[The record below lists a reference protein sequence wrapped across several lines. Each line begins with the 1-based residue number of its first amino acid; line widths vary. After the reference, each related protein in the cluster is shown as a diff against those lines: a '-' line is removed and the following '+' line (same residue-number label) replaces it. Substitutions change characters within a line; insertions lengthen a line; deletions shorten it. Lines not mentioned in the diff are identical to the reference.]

1 MQVSAEIK
9 SAMSALTNGVY
20 ILGIHTLEK
29 DNLMTAAWLS
39 QVSGMPPAL
48 AVAVHSNHLTAQMIL
63 QAKGFAVSVLS
74 AEQKQIALRNGQ
86 VSGRERDKL
95 ADTDT
100 VFSPA
105 GHPLVAQ
112 AMAYLECQLA
122 DTLTVNDHTL
132 FIGQVVWGEASEG
145 QPLLYREKEFF
156 G

>member
-9 SAMSALTNGVY
+9 IAMSTLTNGVY
-20 ILGIHTLEK
+20 ILGVHTPEK

-39 QVSGMPPAL
+39 QVSGMPPTL
-48 AVAVHSNHLTAQMIL
+48 AVAVNSNHLTAQMIP

-74 AEQKQIALRNGQ
+74 TEQKQLALCNGR

-95 ADTDT
+95 VDT
-100 VFSPA
+100 VTVSSPV

-112 AMAYLECQLA
+112 AVAHLECQLTE
-122 DTLTVNDHTL
+122 TLTVSDHTL
-132 FIGQVVWGEASEG
+132 FIGQVIWSEASEG